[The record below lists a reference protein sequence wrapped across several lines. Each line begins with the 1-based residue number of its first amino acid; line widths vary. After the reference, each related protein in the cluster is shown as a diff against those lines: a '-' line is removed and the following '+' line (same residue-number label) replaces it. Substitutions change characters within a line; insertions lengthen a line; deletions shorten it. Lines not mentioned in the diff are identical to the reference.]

1 MPFIPILQG
10 TVLQLWVM
18 RFSVRCLTVAH
29 FFYWRFFMK
38 KKITNDEIGEI
49 IGKMAEEVRGEMDYD
64 FRVAQSQMWLAEKEL
79 ADTFNQ
85 NQQAL
90 YQEFCKKRDLFYQIA
105 SEIYKK
111 KF

>member
-1 MPFIPILQG
+1 M
-10 TVLQLWVM
+10 
-18 RFSVRCLTVAH
+18 
-29 FFYWRFFMK
+29 FMK